1 MDANRLSISCC
12 QRCRHFTLEGR
23 RGGHCGQL
31 NATVQGGWSACSL
44 AAPVFFES
52 ISVVTQCTVPVW
64 SEPLTLAHDE
74 LEALGGE
81 SAYLAESA

>member
-31 NATVQGGWSACSL
+31 NVTVQGGWSACSL
-44 AAPVFFES
+44 AAPVFFEPVSWIAQNS
-52 ISVVTQCTVPVW
+52 IATCPD
-64 SEPLTLAHDE
+64 PLKLARRECDVIE
-74 LEALGGE
+74 IEDRC
-81 SAYLAESA
+81 LAESA

>member
-31 NATVQGGWSACSL
+31 NVTVQGRWSACSL
-44 AAPVFFES
+44 ATPVFFEP
-52 ISVVTQCTVPVW
+52 ISVVTQRTAPAW
-64 SEPLTLAHDE
+64 SEPLTLAHYE
-74 LEALGGE
+74 LEAVGGK